1 MAKLSVGKALSQ
13 AEEYNKRGDFEKAQ
27 KLYKEILRV
36 FPQNK
41 KAQQGLAAL
50 NKPPRS
56 NVSLGPPQAAINQL
70 INFYNQGLLEIVS
83 EKANTLAKQYPGAF
97 MIWNILGAANK
108 GLGRVQAAAAAF
120 KKATSLNPTYAEGFS
135 NLGVTLQDQGKLD
148 EALSSFEKALSL
160 RPNYAEAHNNMGI
173 TLKAMGKLDEALS
186 SFEKALSLRPNYTEA
201 FNNMGITLK
210 DMRRFNDAIA
220 CFKKAL
226 SLKPDYAEAFNNM
239 SIVLKDQSKLD
250 EAIKACSTALDIKP
264 TYAEAH
270 GNLGVSLQEQGK
282 LEEAIKAYSKALSFK
297 SDLAEAR
304 AQKLYLQAQICDWDE
319 LKGELARLVDLGIQG
334 GEAPPFSFFALEDNP
349 YRQRLRAENF
359 ARKRFLKTNVNQ
371 FVVPDQKAKRLRI
384 GYFSADFN
392 EHPVSYLLA
401 KVIETHDRDSFEV
414 YGYAIGKAKDDQ
426 LKRRLVKSFDVFRE
440 VQSLSDYEVALLAKQ
455 DGLDIAIDL
464 MGYTQHSR
472 AGIFSSRAAPVQI
485 NYLGFPGTLGADF
498 MDYII
503 VDENLMPR
511 EKQKY
516 YVEKPIYLPHQYM
529 PTDNTR
535 QISSKPITRA
545 DEGLPEHGFV
555 FCCFNNNYKIS
566 PREFDIWMR
575 LLRSVEGSV
584 LWLRKSNNWSIENF
598 CKEAKKRGIDESR
611 LVFADKLP
619 MDEHLAR
626 HKLADVFLD
635 TFAFNAHTTA
645 TEALWA
651 GLPVVTKLGEGF
663 AARVSGS
670 LLSAIGLPE
679 LITNNEAE
687 YEKLAF
693 ELATNPEK
701 LSSLKYQLAINRS
714 SKALFNTELYTKH
727 LEDGYQRAY
736 QLYFEGNKPKA
747 IHVPE

>member
-1 MAKLSVGKALSQ
+1 MVKALAQ
-13 AEEYNKRGDFEKAQ
+13 AGDHNKRGDVQKAEQ
-27 KLYKEILRV
+27 LYKEILRV

-50 NKPPRS
+50 NRLPRS

-70 INFYNQGLLEIVS
+70 IAFYNQGQLEIVS
-83 EKANTLAKQYPGAF
+83 EKANKLAKQYPGAF
-97 MIWNILGAANK
+97 MVWNILGAANK
-108 GLGRVQAAAAAF
+108 GLGRVQAAATAF
-120 KKATSLNPTYAEGFS
+120 KKVTSLNPTYAEGFS
-135 NLGVTLQDQGKLD
+135 NLGVTLQDQDKLD
-148 EALSSFEKALSL
+148 EALSSFTKAISL
-160 RPNYAEAHNNMGI
+160 KPDYAEAYNNMGI
-173 TLKAMGKLDEALS
+173 TLKDMGKLDEALS
-186 SFEKALSLRPNYTEA
+186 SFDKALSLKPNYTEA
-201 FNNMGITLK
+201 YNNMGITLK
-210 DMRRFNDAIA
+210 DMRKFDDAIA
-220 CFKKAL
+220 CFKRAL
-226 SLKPDYAEAFNNM
+226 SLSPDYAEAYNNM

-250 EAIKACSTALDIKP
+250 EAIKACNTALNIKP
-264 TYAEAH
+264 AYAEAH

-282 LEEAIKAYSKALSFK
+282 LEEAIKAHKKALSIK

-304 AQKLYLQAQICDWDE
+304 AKKLYLQAQICDWDE
-319 LKGELARLVDLGIQG
+319 LKSELPSLVDLGIQG
-334 GEAPPFSFFALEDNP
+334 GETPPFSFFTLEDDP
-349 YRQRLRAENF
+349 HRHRLRAENY
-359 ARKRFLKTNVNQ
+359 ARKRFSKNAMSQ
-371 FVVPDQKAKRLRI
+371 FVVPDKKPKRLRI
-384 GYFSADFN
+384 GYFSADFR

-401 KVIETHDRDSFEV
+401 KVIETHDRDCFEI
-414 YGYAIGKAKDDQ
+414 YGYSIGKAKDDQ
-426 LKRRLVKSFDVFRE
+426 MKRRLVKSFDVFRE
-440 VQSLSDYEVALLAKQ
+440 VQNLSDRDVALLAKQ
-455 DGLDIAIDL
+455 DGIDIAVDL
-464 MGYTQHSR
+464 MGYTQYSR
-472 AGIFSSRAAPVQI
+472 TGIFSSRAAPVQI

-503 VDENLMPR
+503 VDENLVPR

-535 QISSKPITRA
+535 QISSKSITRA

-575 LLRSVEGSV
+575 LLRSVEDSV
-584 LWLRKSNNWSIENF
+584 LWLRKSNNWSVENF
-598 CKEAKKRGIDESR
+598 CKEAKIRGIDDSR
-611 LVFADKLP
+611 LVFAEKLP

-670 LLSAIGLPE
+670 LLAAVGLPE
-679 LITNNEAE
+679 LITNNESE
-687 YEKLAF
+687 YKKLAL

-701 LSSLKYQLAINRS
+701 LSSLKHQLAINRS
-714 SKALFNTELYTKH
+714 SKPLFNTELYTKH

-736 QLYFEGNKPKA
+736 QQYFEGNRPKV